1 MIGSVKKQ
9 ILGGVIRARSAE
21 FVVVRARIH
30 FNKII

>member
-9 ILGGVIRARSAE
+9 ILGGVIWTGSTE
-21 FVVVRARIH
+21 FVVVRPRIH